1 MPDSTP
7 AAETPR
13 RRWVIPDDGIIDPIA
28 VEIAARGERIV
39 RLTLAERRAVAARIL
54 AEGGTAATI
63 ATRLCMPYTAARVLA
78 ASSAGPPV
86 PRVMRDERQDP
97 AARHHR
103 CMPSDG

>member
-28 VEIAARGERIV
+28 VEIAASGERIV
-39 RLTLAERRAVAARIL
+39 RLTRAERRAVTARIL

-63 ATRLCMPYTAARVLA
+63 ATRLRMQYAAARVLA
-78 ASSAGPPV
+78 ASIGGTAGPAG
-86 PRVMRDERQDP
+86 D
-97 AARHHR
+97 A
-103 CMPSDG
+103 G